1 MPPQAST
8 HPDFFRRVYDL
19 VRRIP
24 AGRVATYGQIAHLL
38 GQPMAARAV
47 GYALAHLPEGT
58 DVPWQRVINRQGRIS
73 PRGIGAAPGD
83 RQRSLLERDG
93 VRFDPTGTVD
103 LRAFQWEG
111 PVHDQDASLSR

>member
-1 MPPQAST
+1 MGSAPTP
-8 HPDFFRRVYDL
+8 PDFFRRVYDV

-58 DVPWQRVINRQGRIS
+58 DVPWQRVINREGRIS

-83 RQRSLLERDG
+83 RQRALLEADG
-93 VRFDPTGTVD
+93 VRFDAEGRVP
-103 LRAFQWEG
+103 LRTFQWEG
-111 PVHDQDASLSR
+111 PVQGRDTSLSR